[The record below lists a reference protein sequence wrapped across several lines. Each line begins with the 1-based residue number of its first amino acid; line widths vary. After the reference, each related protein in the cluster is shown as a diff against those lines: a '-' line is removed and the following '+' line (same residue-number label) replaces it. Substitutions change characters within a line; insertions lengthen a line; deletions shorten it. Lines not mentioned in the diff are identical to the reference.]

1 MRKSLPLALAACRG
15 LLLALAGP
23 ASAAGSCAQMKS
35 WLSAGGG
42 ASSGLVVMDAETG
55 EVVCAQDADTPR
67 PLASNT
73 KLFTT
78 AAALSLLGPQ
88 TRIPTKVMTDGTV
101 DSAGVLHGSLYLQG
115 GGDPTLGTP
124 AFYDSY
130 LAGLGTNIFALV
142 RQLKRA
148 GITSVTGRL
157 YGDDTIFDRK
167 RGVLDSGY
175 ATSQYI
181 GPLSGLD
188 FNSGFAG
195 NTSSSHFSSEPAKLA
210 TQTLDNSMRHSGIKI
225 SPTIA
230 LGRTPAAAKSV
241 AVIRS
246 HPLTQ
251 IINTTDVY
259 SDNFFAEMLAKLLGA
274 RIGSAGPP
282 AAGTTVVED
291 FAAELGSEVHQVDGS
306 GLTRSNEASPQ
317 EVVDLLLGMR
327 RAEVGDEFIQDLALS
342 GHEGTT
348 AGRMKGTAAYGRCRL
363 KTGTLTGVSNLSGYC
378 FNTSGKVMAFSTLMG
393 SVGSTETA
401 HAYQDKIAGPAGD
414 TRSPCPRLERVLA
427 VGARGGGGS
436 LGLGLVVTR
445 VDRDLTGEGPA
456 QP

>member
-1 MRKSLPLALAACRG
+1 MRKPLIAALAACLG
-15 LLLALAGP
+15 LLLAVAGP
-23 ASAAGSCAQMKS
+23 ASAADSCAQMKA

-42 ASSGLVVMDAETG
+42 SSSGLMVVDAESG
-55 EVVCAQDADTPR
+55 EVVCAQAADTPR

-78 AAALSLLGPQ
+78 SAALAKIGPE

-101 DSAGVLHGSLYLQG
+101 DAAGVLHGSLYLQG

-142 RQLKRA
+142 PQLKRA
-148 GITSVTGRL
+148 GIKQVTGRL

-210 TQTLDNSMRHSGIKI
+210 TQTLDNSMRHSGIRI
-225 SPTIA
+225 GPTVA
-230 LGRTPAAAKSV
+230 LGKTPGAAKSV

-246 HPLTQ
+246 QPLTQ
-251 IINTTDVY
+251 IVNTTDVY

-274 RIGSAGPP
+274 RIGDAGTT

-291 FAAELGSEVHQVDGS
+291 FAAEMGSEIHQVDGS

-327 RAEVGDEFIQDLALS
+327 TSKVSEDFIEDLALA

-348 AGRMKGTAAYGRCRL
+348 AGRMKGTPAYGRCRL

-378 FNTSGKVMAFSTLMG
+378 FNQDGRVMVFSTLMG
-393 SVGSTETA
+393 SVGSTEYA
-401 HAYQDKIAGPAGD
+401 HIEQDRIAGAVAGY
-414 TRSPCPRLERVLA
+414 
-427 VGARGGGGS
+427 
-436 LGLGLVVTR
+436 
-445 VDRDLTGEGPA
+445 
-456 QP
+456 

>member
-1 MRKSLPLALAACRG
+1 MRKPLLAALAACIA

-23 ASAAGSCAQMKS
+23 ASAADPCAQMKA
-35 WLSAGGG
+35 WLTAGGG
-42 ASSGLVVMDAETG
+42 SQSGLIVEDAESG
-55 EVVCAQDADTPR
+55 EVLCAQNPETPR

-78 AAALSLLGPQ
+78 AAALALLGPE
-88 TRIPTKVMTDGTV
+88 TRIATKVMTDGTV
-101 DSAGVLHGSLYLQG
+101 DANGVLNGSLYLQG

-124 AFYDSY
+124 AFYNSY

-142 RQLKRA
+142 PQLKRA
-148 GITSVTGRL
+148 GIKQVTGRL

-167 RGVLDSGY
+167 RGVLDSNY

-195 NTSSSHFSSEPAKLA
+195 NSSSSHFSSEPAKLA

-225 SPTIA
+225 GPTVA
-230 LGRTPAAAKSV
+230 LGKTPKGAKSV

-246 HPLTQ
+246 QPLTK
-251 IINTTDVY
+251 IVNTTDVY
-259 SDNFFAEMLAKLLGA
+259 SDNFFAEMLEKLLGA
-274 RIGSAGPP
+274 RIAGSGTT
-282 AAGTTVVED
+282 AAGAQVVED
-291 FAAELGSEVHQVDGS
+291 YAAEMGSEIHQVDGS

-317 EVVDLLLGMR
+317 EVIDLLLGVR
-327 RAEVGDEFIQDLALS
+327 KSEVGEDFIEDLALA

-378 FNTSGKVMAFSTLMG
+378 FNKSGRVMVFSTLMG
-393 SVGSTETA
+393 SVGSTEVA
-401 HAYQDKIAGPAGD
+401 HVYQDKIAG
-414 TRSPCPRLERVLA
+414 A
-427 VGARGGGGS
+427 VANY
-436 LGLGLVVTR
+436 
-445 VDRDLTGEGPA
+445 
-456 QP
+456 